1 MSDRMSDLV
10 RALNL
15 IPYFRSHPD
24 HSLFEA
30 AKDLGLEHR
39 QIVADLQRLHTS
51 GVGTHTEELIDLTFN
66 ANRTSVTITEDQ
78 GMTTPLRLTATEAG
92 ALLLVLES
100 LESQLVEKEAAVSAA
115 AKIRAHMAERTAGI
129 FDAQPD
135 AEDPDLVAVNDALA
149 RGRRLSFE
157 YWAASSDEVSR
168 RTVDPARLFLHEGA
182 SYLAAWDPERG
193 AHRNFRIDRIRDAR
207 VLDDPSEPHLRQ
219 LPEDP
224 FAFTREAEILI
235 RADAAWLSEYHRMKL
250 GHARSDGW
258 VSATMPF
265 GSEEWLIR
273 FCLSHGDRIRLV
285 QPEELSRR
293 VAQRVTSALAGYD
306 QSTARNS

>member
-1 MSDRMSDLV
+1 MSEKMSDLV

-15 IPYFRSHPD
+15 IPYFRTHPD

-78 GMTTPLRLTATEAG
+78 GLTAPLRLTPTEAG

-100 LESQLVEKEAAVSAA
+100 LESQLVDKDAVVSAA
-115 AKIRAHMAERTAGI
+115 AKIREHMAERTAGV

-135 AEDPDLVAVNDALA
+135 SEDPDLLAVNVALA
-149 RGRRLSFE
+149 RGRRLSFA
-157 YWAASSDEVSR
+157 YWSATNDEVSE

-182 SYLAAWDPERG
+182 SYLAAWDPDRA
-193 AHRNFRIDRIRDAR
+193 AHRNFRTDRIRDAR
-207 VLDDPSEPHLRQ
+207 VLEETSAPHLRE
-219 LPEDP
+219 LPDDP
-224 FAFTREAEILI
+224 FAFTREAEIEL
-235 RADAAWLSEYHRMKL
+235 RADATWLAEYHRMVL
-250 GHARSDGW
+250 GGDQENGW

-265 GSEEWLIR
+265 GSEEWLLR
-273 FCLSHGDRIRLV
+273 FCLSHGDRLKLIRPV
-285 QPEELSRR
+285 ELARR
-293 VAQRVTSALAGYD
+293 VRERAASGLDGYD
-306 QSTARNS
+306 QSVARNV